1 MAETSTSPT
10 SSGGHSTRGQP
21 PAGPSSSP
29 ALGFS
34 TLEDEVVLDALAL
47 SGEVPAWL
55 AGSLLRTG
63 PAKFEVGARG
73 MRHWFDGLAML
84 HRFTFEGGRVSY
96 ASRFLRSAAYR
107 AARERGEIAYS
118 EFATDPCRSLF
129 RRVQS
134 LFAPTL
140 TDNANLN
147 VGQLG
152 ARLIAMTETPMP
164 LEFDPVTLQTAGV
177 AYTAPGQLTTAH
189 PHLDRATGAMLN
201 YAARLGPRS
210 SYRFFTVGP
219 DLTPPRMLAS
229 LPVSEPAYI
238 HSFGLTERWIVLA
251 EFPLVV
257 NPLRLA
263 LSGRPY
269 IENYRWKPERG
280 TRFTLVDRATGQ
292 RMTGF
297 ETDPC
302 FAFHHVNAYDDGD
315 DVVVDVCA
323 YPDSQIIEDL
333 YLERLRAGKP
343 ASRAHLRRFRL
354 SVGDRHVTSRP
365 LGEGWVELPRINY
378 AHCNGRC
385 HRFVW
390 GVDAASG
397 WIDRIMR
404 VDTEAET
411 ATHWSQT
418 GCYPGE
424 PVFVARPNADREDD
438 GVLLSVVLDAGRGTS
453 ALLVLDAQTLEQV
466 ARAEVPTTFPSG
478 STASSRARSNRATRL
493 AFCGATGSG
502 GVRSVG
508 SEHRRLGH
516 CRRSTIPACTNAYRA
531 MAQSG

>member
-1 MAETSTSPT
+1 MAATSSSPT
-10 SSGGHSTRGQP
+10 SSGGHSTRGKT
-21 PAGPSSSP
+21 PAGSLTLSST
-29 ALGFS
+29 LGFT

-107 AARERGEIAYS
+107 AAQEQGEIAYT

-134 LFAPTL
+134 LFAPAL
-140 TDNANLN
+140 TDNANVN
-147 VGQLG
+147 VGMLG
-152 ARLIAMTETPMP
+152 ERLIAMTETPMP
-164 LEFDPVTLQTAGV
+164 IEFDPATLETAGV
-177 AYTAPGQLTTAH
+177 AYRAPGQLTTAH
-189 PHLDRATGAMLN
+189 PHLDRASGAMLN

-210 SYRFFTVGP
+210 SYRFFAVGP
-219 DLTPPRMLAS
+219 DAAPPRVLAS
-229 LPVSEPAYI
+229 MPVSEPAYI

-280 TRFTLVDRATGQ
+280 TRFTLFDRATGE
-292 RMTGF
+292 RTTGF
-297 ETDPC
+297 ETDAC
-302 FAFHHVNAYDDGD
+302 FAFHHVNAYDEGDD
-315 DVVVDVCA
+315 DVVVDLCA
-323 YPDSQIIEDL
+323 YPNSQIVEDL

-354 SVGDRHVTSRP
+354 SIGDRRVTSRP
-365 LGEGWVELPRINY
+365 LADSWVELPRINY
-378 AHCNGRC
+378 GRCNGRR

-390 GVDAASG
+390 GVDAESG
-397 WIDRIMR
+397 WIDRIVR

-411 ATHWSQT
+411 ATHWSQS

-424 PVFVARPNADREDD
+424 PVFVARPNAEREDD
-438 GVLLSVVLDAGRGTS
+438 GVLLSVVLDAPRGTS
-453 ALLVLDAQTLEQV
+453 ALLVLDAQTLDEV
-466 ARAEVPTTFPSG
+466 ARAEVPHHIPFGFHGQFT
-478 STASSRARSNRATRL
+478 RARDTSVTTA
-493 AFCGATGSG
+493 GS
-502 GVRSVG
+502 
-508 SEHRRLGH
+508 
-516 CRRSTIPACTNAYRA
+516 
-531 MAQSG
+531 